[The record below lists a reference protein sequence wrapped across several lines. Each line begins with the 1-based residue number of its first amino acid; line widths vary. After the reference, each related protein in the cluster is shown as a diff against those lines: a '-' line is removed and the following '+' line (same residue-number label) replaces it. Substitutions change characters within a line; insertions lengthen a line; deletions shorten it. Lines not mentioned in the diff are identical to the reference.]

1 MLQLF
6 WPCFIFSNL
15 KDDEQCIWLSLI
27 EVLTYSSAHNYFKIT
42 TTFGINLDKF
52 FDKSIS
58 QKSMIFI
65 TPGSTQPTGIPVHF
79 SYSLVIAIY

>member
-1 MLQLF
+1 VLQLF
-6 WPCFIFSNL
+6 LSCFIFSNL

-27 EVLTYSSAHNYFKIT
+27 EVLTYSSAYNYSKIT

-52 FDKSIS
+52 FDKSIP

-65 TPGSTQPTGIPVHF
+65 TPAANRS
-79 SYSLVIAIY
+79 